1 MTMSTDDE
9 SFIFIDVY
17 AKKNAEKE
25 EIKCET
31 KRKKN
36 EYSGQQKTTTTMK
49 KKIEEFN
56 REEVFIFLFMF

>member
-1 MTMSTDDE
+1 MSTDDE

-17 AKKNAEKE
+17 AKKRKNAEKE

-49 KKIEEFN
+49 KN
-56 REEVFIFLFMF
+56 RRIQS